1 MKLTRE
7 TLKSLIK
14 EELGNLSEEI
24 PETAPEP
31 AAAAPADEPKGDV
44 AKALMYLQKIDQ
56 PKEGMAFLD
65 AVVNHIASIPR
76 GDLILKKLKNKLNT
90 DMPAGPGA

>member
-1 MKLTRE
+1 
-7 TLKSLIK
+7 
-14 EELGNLSEEI
+14 
-24 PETAPEP
+24 
-31 AAAAPADEPKGDV
+31 
-44 AKALMYLQKIDQ
+44 MYLQKIDQ

-90 DMPAGPGA
+90 DMPSGPGA